1 MGRAGLRRLARAR
14 SDEKYASLERS
25 AQEKYQELQQSSA
38 QTLAKTQQSAADAEA
53 QLTKEAAAA
62 AVLAEEKYNSL
73 VAAKNESTAGARPPL
88 PPPQRWAHVPRAGPQ
103 LCNSRSTRQGTPTA
117 RRRTRWW
124 SSER

>member
-73 VAAKNESTAGARPPL
+73 VANNKTCVFTLSIIKNPN
-88 PPPQRWAHVPRAGPQ
+88 HPRGGM
-103 LCNSRSTRQGTPTA
+103 TRL
-117 RRRTRWW
+117 
-124 SSER
+124 